1 MIIFTC
7 IASKIIL
14 LVICTYLFFFLWI
27 IATSRCIAIREFPNN
42 CLEAIAAIYTMS
54 STEFDVDAI
63 IDKLLEGRGAR
74 PGKEINLPEDQIK
87 ILIQKA
93 TDVFMSQ
100 DVLLQLQ
107 APIKV
112 CGRV

>member
-1 MIIFTC
+1 MAVSNDFVE
-7 IASKIIL
+7 A
-14 LVICTYLFFFLWI
+14 I
-27 IATSRCIAIREFPNN
+27 IA
-42 CLEAIAAIYTMS
+42 LYTMS

-63 IDKLLEGRGAR
+63 IDKLLEVRGAR
-74 PGKEINLPEDQIK
+74 PGKEINLPEEHIK

-112 CGRV
+112 CGREYIEIF